1 MEIAIIGAGN
11 VGSALGK
18 GWAAEGHSIVYGV
31 RDPGAPKLREVLS
44 ASHGKARAA
53 SVAEAASSARI
64 VVLAVPWPAARD
76 ALSAAG
82 DLGGKILVDATNP
95 LRPGLDGLAVGPDT
109 SAAEQIARWAAGA
122 SVVKAFNTTGSG
134 NMEDPVFHGE
144 AITMFI
150 CGDSEDA
157 KRTVGQLAGDLGFD
171 VVDAGALVAARH
183 LESLALFWVHLAYNM
198 GMGRDFAFKLVRR

>member
-18 GWAAEGHSIVYGV
+18 GWAAKGHSIVYGV
-31 RDPGAPKLREVLS
+31 RDPDAPKLRDVLS
-44 ASHGKARAA
+44 ASDEKARAA
-53 SVAEAASSARI
+53 SVAEAASSAPV
-64 VVLAVPWPAARD
+64 VVLATPWSAVED

-82 DLGGKILVDATNP
+82 DLSGKILVDATNP
-95 LRPGLDGLAVGPDT
+95 LRPGLDGLAVGPGT
-109 SAAEQIARWAAGA
+109 SAAEQIAQRADGA

-134 NMEDPVFHGE
+134 NMEDPLYHGE
-144 AITMFI
+144 PITMFI

-157 KRTVGQLAGDLGFD
+157 KRTVGQLASDLGFN

-183 LESLALFWVHLAYNM
+183 LESLALFWVHLAYKM
-198 GMGRDFAFKLVRR
+198 GMGRNFAFRLVQR

>member
-134 NMEDPVFHGE
+134 NMEDSLYDGE
-144 AITMFI
+144 PITMFI
-150 CGDSEDA
+150 CGDDEGA
-157 KRTVGQLAGDLGFD
+157 KRTVGELAGDLGFD
-171 VVDAGALVAARH
+171 VVDGGTLVAARH
-183 LESLALFWVHLAYNM
+183 LESLALFWVHLAYKV
-198 GMGRDFAFKLVRR
+198 GMGRDIAFKLLRR